1 MKKRKRKGKEKKKNR
16 NSKEKE
22 RMKRRRRRKK
32 KNNDCTLTF
41 YVDIFGDGV
50 FDSLRGDLYF
60 GRNGFHFSEA

>member
-1 MKKRKRKGKEKKKNR
+1 MKKRKRKGKEKEKKNR

-22 RMKRRRRRKK
+22 RMRRRKK